1 MPKKI
6 HKALEKQANKLKLK
20 GESKNAYIYGTLAK
34 IEKAEKRKRLK

>member
-20 GESKNAYIYGTLAK
+20 GESRNAYIYGTLTK
-34 IEKAEKRKRLK
+34 IERAEKKKRSK